1 MELKELG
8 YIAKLITEDF
18 SSGYY
23 PYWQLSF
30 GDYYRSWHISDANK
44 QLIAHSVLLENTRGF
59 VVEKINNNSVQ
70 IRWEIEIGKEETRI
84 EK

>member
-1 MELKELG
+1 MELKESE

-30 GDYYRSWHISDANK
+30 GDYYRSRHISDANK
-44 QLIAHSVLLENTRGF
+44 QLIAHAVSLENTSGF
-59 VVEKINNNSVQ
+59 VVEKINDSSVQ
-70 IRWEIEIGKEETRI
+70 IRWEIEI
-84 EK
+84 EKKN